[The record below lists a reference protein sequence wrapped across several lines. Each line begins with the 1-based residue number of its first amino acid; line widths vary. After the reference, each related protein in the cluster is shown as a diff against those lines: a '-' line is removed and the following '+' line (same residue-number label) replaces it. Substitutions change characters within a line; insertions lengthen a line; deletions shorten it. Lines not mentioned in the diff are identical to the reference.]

1 MATDHTLTLIC
12 DPAGPGLDEARVDD
26 VRDALHRLGAT
37 LEPVVWLAE
46 RIACDLP
53 FSDLHADQASAAAR
67 SALGEAPIDCVA
79 QPNRGRR
86 KRLLVAD
93 MESTLIRN
101 EMLDELGDFVGLRTE
116 IAEITARA
124 MNDELDFVEA
134 LVARVALLQG
144 LGVETLAM
152 AAERIEIMPGA
163 RELVATM
170 RADGASVVMISG
182 GFRFFTRRVAA
193 ELGIEWEIA
202 NELAVVDGRLTGRIV
217 PPIVTRQTKYD
228 TLIQQAAA
236 LRLPLDATLAVGDG
250 ANDLDMLAA
259 AGLGIAFR
267 AKPSVAIRAHHRID
281 HGDLTALLYAQG
293 YKAGDF
299 VTG

>member
-12 DPAGPGLDEARVDD
+12 DPTGPGLDEPRVDD

-37 LEPVVWLAE
+37 LEAPVWLAE
-46 RIACDLP
+46 GLACDLP
-53 FSDLHADQASAAAR
+53 FGDLHPDQATASAR
-67 SALGEAPIDCVA
+67 TTLGDAPIDCIA
-79 QPNRGRR
+79 QPSAGRR

-93 MESTLIRN
+93 MEATLIRN
-101 EMLDELGDFVGLRTE
+101 EMLDELGDFVGLRTQ
-116 IAEITARA
+116 IADITARA

-134 LVARVALLQG
+134 LEARVALLKG
-144 LGVETLAM
+144 LDVKTLAA
-152 AAERIEIMPGA
+152 AAERIDLMPGA
-163 RELVATM
+163 ADLVATM
-170 RADGASVVMISG
+170 RAAGATVVLVSG
-182 GFRFFTRRVAA
+182 GFRFFTRLVAA
-193 ELGIEWEIA
+193 KLGIEQEIA
-202 NELAVVDGRLTGRIV
+202 NELGVARGRLTGRIL

-250 ANDLDMLAA
+250 ANDLDMLGA

-267 AKPSVAIRAHHRID
+267 AKPSVAARAHHRID

-293 YKAGDF
+293 YKAGDI